1 MSLGEVPIRGKT
13 TIQDYRFPPGALGFS
28 FWWAWIYL
36 ALLSPALS
44 QPLSPYRSIDYLSL
58 SFYTVLSGIVL
69 FAVAIPLVN
78 RHPSLS
84 GNRTLIVISAVVT
97 TLATLCVASAG
108 DFRSYGQAVFIV
120 GSIISGIGIS
130 MIYLLW
136 SSYYSDLKPECVS
149 SATLVSFLCALL
161 IARLTLDHGL
171 LTLLITAALPLL
183 SMVLLLSRPHD
194 DGNVCDAFLKSSV
207 LPAGSSMRPR
217 LLSWKIVGLVVVF
230 CLTFGLFRA
239 LLSPTGA
246 EVSTRSVLLILG
258 SSAILGCTLLVVVSF
273 FTHSLG
279 WEFTL
284 YLALPLIALAALAL
298 SIFGFDNHVFVWAII
313 VAAVRCSDLIMWNI
327 FANMSRRSSKPAPV
341 IFAYGKM
348 AGQIGVLL
356 GLIIGDY
363 LLSLGNVTS
372 LLLPIALFL
381 IIILIVFASL
391 ASTDRGL
398 QAERYAR
405 MADPTPVSGNE
416 AAIGMIAHESALS
429 VRETEVFLFLA
440 KGRTI
445 PYIADELTIAKS
457 TVTTHARSIYKKIG
471 VHNRQELIDY
481 VEHHEGKPDIRE

>member
-1 MSLGEVPIRGKT
+1 M
-13 TIQDYRFPPGALGFS
+13 GALGFS
-28 FWWAWIYL
+28 FWWAWVYL

-44 QPLSPYRSIDYLSL
+44 QPSSLSRSIDYLSL
-58 SFYTVLSGIVL
+58 SFYTVFSGIVL

-78 RHPSLS
+78 RYPVLA
-84 GNRTLIVISAVVT
+84 GNRTLMVISAIVT
-97 TLATLCVASAG
+97 TLATLCVAFAG
-108 DFRSYGQAVFIV
+108 DSRAYGQAMFVA

-130 MIYLLW
+130 MMYLLW
-136 SSYYSDLKPECVS
+136 SSYYSDLRPECVS

-161 IARLTLDHGL
+161 IARLSLDHGL

-183 SMVLLLSRPHD
+183 SLAFLLSKP
-194 DGNVCDAFLKSSV
+194 GAATVDAVSPK
-207 LPAGSSMRPR
+207 PAVGVTERSTRSG
-217 LLSWKIVGLVVVF
+217 LLSWKIVGLIVVF
-230 CLTFGLFRA
+230 CLTFGLFKV

-258 SSAILGCTLLVVVSF
+258 SSAILGCTLLVIVSF

-298 SIFGFDNHVFVWAII
+298 SIFGFDNHAFVWAII

-327 FANMSRRSSKPAPV
+327 FANISRRSSRPAPV
-341 IFAYGKM
+341 IFAYGRL

-356 GLIIGDY
+356 GLAIGDY
-363 LLSLGNVTS
+363 LLSLGDVIP

-381 IIILIVFASL
+381 IIVLIIFASL
-391 ASTDRGL
+391 ASTDRNL
-398 QAERYAR
+398 QTERYGRLEKVPEIFGNDTAISIIAR
-405 MADPTPVSGNE
+405 KS
-416 AAIGMIAHESALS
+416 SLS
-429 VRETEVFLFLA
+429 TRETEVFSLLA

-457 TVTTHARSIYKKIG
+457 TVTTHARSIYKKMG

-481 VEHHEGKPDIRE
+481 VEHHDPRPGIRT